1 MDLAFQYIDTY
12 REISIVTGVLY
23 IFGLIAGVLSV
34 AHAVDDSDYL
44 TKSALHAKQVYKAA
58 CFQFLMAIFYIGV
71 AIVLYPVLKT
81 YNEILATGFL
91 GFRIVAVIF
100 LLTGVIILLL
110 ILKLSQEY
118 VKVGSSD
125 LSSFKRAGDLLKT
138 GRDLINHVCM
148 VITLCI
154 GGIMLYIIMLQ
165 TGLIPAWLSVWG
177 LFGSSMAILASIL
190 VMVKNMEIL
199 KPAYIMLNIPIALQE
214 MVFAVWLIVKG
225 FKQV

>member
-23 IFGLIAGVLSV
+23 IFGLVAGVLSV